1 MKKLAKFIRKLLQ
14 WVPWLVLSS
23 GFWKILERAFR
34 LSFQML
40 AILMRNLKRKLF
52 QVVIKK
58 QETF

>member
-40 AILMRNLKRKLF
+40 AILMRNLKRKLC

>member
-34 LSFQML
+34 LSFHML

>member
-23 GFWKILERAFR
+23 GFWKILDPAFR
-34 LSFQML
+34 LSFHML
-40 AILMRNLKRKLF
+40 AIL
-52 QVVIKK
+52 IKK